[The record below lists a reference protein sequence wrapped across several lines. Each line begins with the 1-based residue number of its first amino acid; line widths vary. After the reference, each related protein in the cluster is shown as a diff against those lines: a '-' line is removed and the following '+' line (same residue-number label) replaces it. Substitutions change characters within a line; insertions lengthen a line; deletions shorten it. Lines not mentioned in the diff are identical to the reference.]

1 MAEKPEPMK
10 LEELYNL
17 VMSDRD
23 RMAEFVKA
31 AGTGTLSAF
40 AARHG
45 CSAADAEIRD
55 FFLRQCEG
63 ELSDDAVEAAAG
75 GAPNFERLVAAL
87 FDDEEGRWPR

>member
-63 ELSDDAVEAAAG
+63 ELSDDDVESAAG
-75 GAPNFERLVAAL
+75 GALDFERMVAIL
-87 FDDEEGRWPR
+87 FDSIERR